1 MSGLTIPVDTLII
14 PIENTQ
20 DPRFQ
25 GRVNSLQ
32 ATYTQLFKENRDLS
46 FFRNEALDSAYL
58 DGRLNT
64 RQLVC
69 QLLSSEMYRDYIFAV
84 NSNYRFVELCFERV
98 LGRPAS
104 QAETMTWSSLLAT
117 QGLNGFA
124 EALTDSEEYSTA
136 FGDTQVP
143 ARRSAQLFSSN
154 QGLPALP
161 EQESNKRYDG
171 PGREA
176 QKYSY
181 TGGSTYP
188 WTGSRPPAL
197 LQKIGAV
204 LVVAGVIEVTR
215 VVLTIAASALL
226 G

>member
-1 MSGLTIPVDTLII
+1 MSGLTIPVESLII
-14 PIENTQ
+14 PVEISQ
-20 DPRFQ
+20 DPRFN

-32 ATYTQLFKENRDLS
+32 ATYTQLFKENRNLS

-58 DGRLNT
+58 DGRLTT

-69 QLLSSEMYRDYIFAV
+69 KLLSSEMYQDYIFAV

-104 QAETMTWSSLLAT
+104 QSETMTWSSFLAT
-117 QGLNGFA
+117 QGLGGFA
-124 EALTDSEEYSTA
+124 EALTTSEEYNTV
-136 FGDTQVP
+136 FGDDQVP
-143 ARRSAQLFSSN
+143 ARRSAKLFSSS

-161 EQESNKRYDG
+161 ELASNKRYNG

-176 QKYSY
+176 QKYGY
-181 TGGSTYP
+181 TGGSTYA
-188 WTGSRPPAL
+188 WDGSRPPAL
-197 LQKIGAV
+197 LRKIGAV

-215 VVLTIAASALL
+215 VVLTIAASALF